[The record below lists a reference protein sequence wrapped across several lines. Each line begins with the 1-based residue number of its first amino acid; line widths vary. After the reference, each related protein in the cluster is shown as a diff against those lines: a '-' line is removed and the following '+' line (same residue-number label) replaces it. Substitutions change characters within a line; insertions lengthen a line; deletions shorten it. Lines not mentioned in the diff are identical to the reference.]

1 MGNRNANEQNDEII
15 RENEQILIQNDANN
29 QIAKIDPPS
38 VKKIFAVRNPFSI
51 KKTSLTLEKDAG
63 PGNIYYIK
71 FEYDSIYNFNCYINF
86 EVEKNPSKQ
95 LNPKQIQ
102 LNEDYVLAYSPSPP
116 FESKKILIKNLPKGE
131 NMEFFEKEAAIDID
145 YFKENKSDLP
155 DQQTFDMSIELVP
168 IWENNNTNEVVFV
181 SLCNFEQEEIGK
193 HPHSVKIEQQ
203 KLKTY
208 GMWLEIHDV
217 YNSSL
222 DTGECLICCSAYR
235 NTIFL
240 PCNHSCTC
248 NTCAHSLKMRNS
260 PCPICK
266 NQIKDLLILEVDE
279 KVKPINIVDDFDE
292 DKKEDVIDVNEGN
305 FNALNNNENNEYE
318 NKIIEEEKIDNI
330 ENEEN
335 NINTENKAI
344 VENKEIIE
352 NKEDKEDIDINEKND
367 NNENKEK
374 NENIENK
381 ENVDNIENKENNNN
395 IIDINSNNNEDD
407 EKEKI
412 IKDS

>member
-1 MGNRNANEQNDEII
+1 MGNRNANEQNDDII
-15 RENEQILIQNDANN
+15 RENEQILIQNDVNN
-29 QIAKIDPPS
+29 QVPKIDPPS

-51 KKTSLTLEKDAG
+51 KKTSLILEKDAST
-63 PGNIYYIK
+63 NLYYIK
-71 FEYDSIYNFNCYINF
+71 FEYDAIYNFNCYINF

-102 LNEDYVLAYSPSPP
+102 LDEDYVLAYSPSPP
-116 FESKKILIKNLPKGE
+116 FESKKILIKNLPRGE

-145 YFKENKSDLP
+145 YFKENKSDLL
-155 DQQTFDMSIELVP
+155 DQQIFDMSIELVP
-168 IWENNNTNEVVFV
+168 IWENNNTNEVVLV
-181 SLCNFEQEEIGK
+181 SLCNFELEDIGK
-193 HPHSVKIEQQ
+193 HPHAVKIEKQ

-208 GMWLEIHDV
+208 GMWLDIHDV

-248 NTCAHSLKMRNS
+248 NTCAHSLKMRNN

-279 KVKPINIVDDFDE
+279 KVKPINIVDEFEE
-292 DKKEDVIDVNEGN
+292 DKKEDIIDVNEGN
-305 FNALNNNENNEYE
+305 FNDLNNNENNNNE

-335 NINTENKAI
+335 NIN
-344 VENKEIIE
+344 
-352 NKEDKEDIDINEKND
+352 NEK
-367 NNENKEK
+367 E
-374 NENIENK
+374 ENIENK
-381 ENVDNIENKENNNN
+381 EIMENKENKEILEDKENIEHIENKENNN
-395 IIDINSNNNEDD
+395 IIDSNLNNHEND
-407 EKEKI
+407 EKDNI